1 LQNYGAHQQPLAS
14 HKRAR
19 QALPAGPAGRRDAA
33 TLDPDDLL
41 HTDQVYPDRIGEIYQ
56 LACICISAAT
66 ILRTC
71 AVTKPC

>member
-1 LQNYGAHQQPLAS
+1 
-14 HKRAR
+14 
-19 QALPAGPAGRRDAA
+19 LPAGPAGRRDAA